1 MAGEREHLSSQASAA
16 RGSFRSPLTWRLI
29 AINVL
34 ALAALTAGWIYLDQ
48 LRSGLVEQRID
59 ALITQGRLIAGAL
72 GEAALVSDNENPT
85 LETITIATIVRR
97 LANDGNVRIRL
108 FAEDG
113 HLIVDSRRL
122 VAAGRNVEIA
132 RLPDPSGSWSDRL
145 RDSFTLMLDTL
156 GNSMRRRHDL
166 KPYIEHAT
174 QRAEDY
180 PEVLGALEGLTIPLI
195 RKKMNDVG
203 FVLGAA
209 TPVQSFKKIL
219 GALLLTVDSREI
231 DKAVR
236 RERIIVLALFAL
248 TALVTM
254 LVSLLMAGTIL
265 RPIRRLAAAAERI
278 RSNPGAQKLQLPLLR
293 RHDEIGEL
301 AVTLRDMTETLYQR
315 MEAIEAFAA
324 DVSHEL
330 KNPLTSLRSAVE
342 TLERIE
348 NKQQQARLLEIILD
362 DVGRIDRLI
371 TDITTASRIDAEM
384 ARQSMAAC
392 DLADLI
398 GAAARTLRPE
408 LGEQGVRIEI
418 GGTGDPVIVR
428 GIRDRLGQV
437 VHNLVDNAV
446 SFSPPGGTVSIR
458 LESGDGMARLIV
470 EDEGP
475 GLPVGKE
482 EEIFNRFYSL
492 RPEGEA
498 FGRHSGLGLSIARQ
512 IVDLHGGSLRAENIL
527 KNDGTIGG
535 ARFIVSLPLL

>member
-1 MAGEREHLSSQASAA
+1 MAGEGEHSPPRWGAA
-16 RGSFRSPLTWRLI
+16 RCSFRSPLTWRLI

-59 ALITQGRLIAGAL
+59 SLITQGRLIAGAL

-122 VAAGRNVEIA
+122 VAAGRKVEIA
-132 RLPDPSGSWSDRL
+132 RLPDPAQSLTDRL
-145 RDSFTLMLDTL
+145 RKGFTRLLDAL

-166 KPYIEHAT
+166 KPYVEHAV

-180 PEVLGALEGLTIPLI
+180 PEVLGALEGLTIPLL
-195 RKKMNDVG
+195 RKKDEG
-203 FVLGAA
+203 SFVLGAA

-236 RERIIVLALFAL
+236 RERIIVLALFIL

-254 LVSLLMAGTIL
+254 LASLLMAGTIL

-301 AVTLRDMTETLYQR
+301 AVILRDMTEALYQR
-315 MEAIEAFAA
+315 MEAVEAFAA

-348 NKQQQARLLEIILD
+348 DKQQQARLLEIILD
-362 DVGRIDRLI
+362 DVRRIDRLI

-384 ARQSMAAC
+384 ARQSMAPF

-398 GAAARTLRPE
+398 GTAARTLRPGQ
-408 LGEQGVRIEI
+408 GEGGVRIAI
-418 GGTGDPVIVR
+418 NGNSGPVMVM

-446 SFSPPGGTVSIR
+446 SFSPSGGTVSIR
-458 LESGDGMARLIV
+458 LETGNGTARLIV

-475 GLPVGKE
+475 GLPEGKE

-512 IVDLHGGSLRAENIL
+512 IIDIHGGSLKAENIL
-527 KNDGTIGG
+527 DEAGRVLG

>member
-1 MAGEREHLSSQASAA
+1 MAGEGEHSPPRGVAA

-59 ALITQGRLIAGAL
+59 SLITQGRLIAGAL

-122 VAAGRNVEIA
+122 VAAGRKVEIA
-132 RLPDPSGSWSDRL
+132 RLPDPARSVTDRL
-145 RDSFTLMLDTL
+145 REGFTRLLDAL

-166 KPYIEHAT
+166 KPYVEHAV

-180 PEVLGALEGLTIPLI
+180 PEVLGALEGLTIPLL
-195 RKKMNDVG
+195 RKKDEG
-203 FVLGAA
+203 SFVLGAA

-254 LVSLLMAGTIL
+254 LASLLMAGTIL

-301 AVTLRDMTETLYQR
+301 AVILRDMTEALYQR
-315 MEAIEAFAA
+315 MEAVEAFAA

-348 NKQQQARLLEIILD
+348 DKQQQARLLEIILD
-362 DVGRIDRLI
+362 DVRRIDRLI

-384 ARQSMAAC
+384 ARQSMAPF

-398 GAAARTLRPE
+398 GTAARTLRPRQ
-408 LGEQGVRIEI
+408 GEGGVRIAI
-418 GGTGDPVIVR
+418 SGNGGPVMVM

-446 SFSPPGGTVSIR
+446 SFSPSGGTVSIR
-458 LESGDGMARLIV
+458 LETDDGMARLIV

-475 GLPVGKE
+475 GLPEGKE

-512 IVDLHGGSLRAENIL
+512 IIDIHGGSLKAENIL
-527 KNDGTIGG
+527 DENGRVLG

>member
-1 MAGEREHLSSQASAA
+1 MAGEGEHSPPQALAT
-16 RGSFRSPLTWRLI
+16 RGIFRSPLTWRLI

-48 LRSGLVEQRID
+48 LRSGLVEQRIN

-122 VAAGRNVEIA
+122 VAAGRKVEIA
-132 RLPDPSGSWSDRL
+132 RLPDPSRGWSERL
-145 RDSFTLMLDTL
+145 REGFTRLLDAL

-166 KPYIEHAT
+166 KPYVEHAV

-180 PEVLGALEGLTIPLI
+180 PEVLGALEGLTIPLL
-195 RKKMNDVG
+195 RKRNDGG

-248 TALVTM
+248 TALVTI

-301 AVTLRDMTETLYQR
+301 AVILRDMTETLYQR
-315 MEAIEAFAA
+315 MEAVEAFAA

-348 NKQQQARLLEIILD
+348 DKQQQARLLEIILD

-384 ARQSMAAC
+384 ARQSMVPC

-398 GAAARTLRPE
+398 GTAARTLRPE
-408 LGEQGVRIEI
+408 QGEGGVRIEI
-418 GGTGDPVIVR
+418 SGTDEPVMVR

-458 LESGDGMARLIV
+458 LESGAGMARLIV

-475 GLPVGKE
+475 GLPEGKE
-482 EEIFNRFYSL
+482 EEIFSRFYSL

-512 IVDLHGGSLRAENIL
+512 ITDIHGGSLRAENIL
-527 KNDGTIGG
+527 NDDGTIRG